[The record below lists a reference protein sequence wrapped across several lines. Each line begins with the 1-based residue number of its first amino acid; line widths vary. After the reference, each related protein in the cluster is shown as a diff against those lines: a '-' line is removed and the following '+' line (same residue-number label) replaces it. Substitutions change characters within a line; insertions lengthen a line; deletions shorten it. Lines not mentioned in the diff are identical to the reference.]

1 LPEHL
6 SAIYRDESTIV
17 KLLMP
22 QWGG

>member
-17 KLLMP
+17 KLLMT